1 MSRFHEHLYQLVL
14 KEKPAVMVETGYAT
28 GLSAMHILA
37 AMDIN
42 TKGTLFSV
50 ECFTNQ
56 DITHPRLQY
65 RRGMSEQVLPA
76 IAKIYPQWEMFL
88 HDSDHE
94 APCQQFEFEF
104 AWKHLRPGG
113 ILICDDYEWGNP
125 PHFAWRMFLEKHAHA
140 DLTTIGCAQWCRKI

>member
-1 MSRFHEHLYQLVL
+1 MNRFHEQLYQLVL
-14 KEKPAVMVETGYAT
+14 QEQPAVMVETGYAT

-42 TKGTLFSV
+42 GIGKLYSV

-56 DITHPRLQY
+56 DIWHPRFQY
-65 RRGMSEQVLPA
+65 CRGLSHAQLPN
-76 IAKIYPQWEMFL
+76 IARATPAWDMFL

-94 APCQQFEFEF
+94 AQCQNFEYQC
-104 AWKHLRPGG
+104 AWEKLRKGG
-113 ILICDDYEWGNP
+113 VLITDDAEWGNP
-125 PHFAWRMFLEKHAHA
+125 PHFTWKKFLAAHPHT